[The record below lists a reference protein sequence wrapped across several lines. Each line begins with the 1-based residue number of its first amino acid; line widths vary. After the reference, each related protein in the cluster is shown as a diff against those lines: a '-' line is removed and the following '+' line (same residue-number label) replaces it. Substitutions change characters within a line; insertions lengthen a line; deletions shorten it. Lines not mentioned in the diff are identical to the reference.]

1 VNNWLEQFMDRR
13 LGVVLC
19 FFLTLLEKVRLLLRP
34 AARVM
39 PPVRRILFV
48 KPVEQGALV
57 LAYGAIKHAVERV
70 GRENVFVFAF
80 AKNRE
85 ILDILDVIPGENV
98 ITVQDTSLVT
108 LALDMVRAVV
118 RMHRLQ
124 IDTAIDLEIFARIS
138 IILCW
143 LSGARRRVG
152 LHRFNSE
159 GPYRGALVT
168 HRVQYNPYLHT
179 SQAFDVFVRSAFTDH
194 ADAPLLKEP
203 PLLPLCPPP
212 PFVPVP
218 GDIAAVNEALNG
230 FLPPLP
236 RASRT
241 PWPIVL
247 FNPKCLDE
255 LPARKWADPC
265 FIDLGRELLR
275 SHPDARILITGLP
288 FEAQACKVMAR
299 DIDPARCVSLA
310 GHLSLRG
317 LITLMTLSDALV
329 SSDSGPAHFAA
340 MTGITGVVL
349 FGPETPQ
356 LYSPLSDRLR
366 TVYLGLACS
375 PCFSPMNYRLSPCTN
390 NLCLQHITVEQVH
403 RELCA
408 ALEEAGAT
416 GSGHG

>member
-1 VNNWLEQFMDRR
+1 MNNWLEQFMDRR

-19 FFLTLLEKVRLLLRP
+19 FIFTLVEKTRRALIPGTR
-34 AARVM
+34 RM

-48 KPVEQGALV
+48 KPVEQGAIV
-57 LAYGAIKHAVERV
+57 LAYGAIKHAVDRV

-85 ILDILDVIPGENV
+85 ILDILNIIPGENV
-98 ITVQDTSLVT
+98 ITARDTNLFT
-108 LALDMVRAVV
+108 LTLDMLRAIV
-118 RMHRLQ
+118 RMHRLG

-138 IILCW
+138 IIICW

-179 SQAFDVFVRSAFTDH
+179 SQAFDIFVRSAFTDEKE
-194 ADAPLLKEP
+194 APLLKEAP
-203 PLLPLCPPP
+203 VSPLCPPP
-212 PFVPVP
+212 PFVPSSADV
-218 GDIAAVNEALNG
+218 AAVNEALNG
-230 FLPPLP
+230 FLPSLP
-236 RASRT
+236 RISAS
-241 PWPIVL
+241 PWPLVV

-265 FIDLGRELLR
+265 FVELGKKVLQ
-275 SHPDARILITGLP
+275 SHPDARIIITGLP
-288 FEAQACKVMAR
+288 FETTECEAMAR
-299 DIDPARCVSLA
+299 AIDSTRCINLA
-310 GHLSLRG
+310 GTLSLRG
-317 LITLMTLSDALV
+317 LITLLTLTDALV

-340 MTGITGVVL
+340 MTDITGVVL
-349 FGPETPQ
+349 FGPETPL
-356 LYSPLSDRLR
+356 LYSPLTDRLR

-390 NLCLQHITVEQVH
+390 NRCMQQITVDQVY
-403 RELCA
+403 RELCEVL
-408 ALEEAGAT
+408 ALHRGE
-416 GSGHG
+416 